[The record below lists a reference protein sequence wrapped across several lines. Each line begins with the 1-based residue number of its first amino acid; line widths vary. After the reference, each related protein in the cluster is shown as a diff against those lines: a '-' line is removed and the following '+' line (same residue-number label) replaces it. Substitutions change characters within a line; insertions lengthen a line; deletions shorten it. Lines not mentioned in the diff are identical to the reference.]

1 MVNVCNDGKASQG
14 SHIPAVSS
22 MNKKKYIYGLHLL
35 NHLDQSGSDAAFLEN
50 IEPSA
55 QNKYITGSSEQ
66 AGGRKGV
73 WGGGRKIIIFDL
85 NLPCL

>member
-14 SHIPAVSS
+14 SDIPAVSI
-22 MNKKKYIYGLHLL
+22 MNKKKKYIYGLHLL

-66 AGGRKGV
+66 AGGRAEGGV
-73 WGGGRKIIIFDL
+73 GGGGKKNHYF
-85 NLPCL
+85 